1 MGPYM
6 ELIVPSSF
14 YRVDAEL
21 HALSFS
27 PGFNVYKLYLK

>member
-6 ELIVPSSF
+6 ALIVPSSF
-14 YRVDAEL
+14 YRIDAEL

-27 PGFNVYKLYLK
+27 PCFNVYKLYLK